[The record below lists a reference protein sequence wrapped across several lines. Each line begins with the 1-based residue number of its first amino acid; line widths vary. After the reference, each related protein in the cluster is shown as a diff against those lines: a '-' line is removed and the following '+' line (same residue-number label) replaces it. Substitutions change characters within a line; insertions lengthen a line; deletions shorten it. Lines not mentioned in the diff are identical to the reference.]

1 MNDLERIAMSLVED
15 IIKYQKMGGDMNNL
29 TPRNVYNLING
40 IPPQDDLSKLNEI
53 ENELLNASSD
63 ELEIH
68 HIQIKNLID
77 DKTYKLLYRIISCPN
92 KEFNQ
97 LNNNEKINLLKEGYK
112 KCILK
117 DIPLETPVITK
128 SNNNIQATKQL

>member
-40 IPPQDDLSKLNEI
+40 IPPKDDLSKLNEI

-77 DKTYKLLYRIISCPN
+77 DNTYKLLYRIISCPN

-97 LNNNEKINLLKEGYK
+97 LNNNEKN
-112 KCILK
+112 
-117 DIPLETPVITK
+117 
-128 SNNNIQATKQL
+128 